1 MIAVMFPGQGAQSV
15 GMGRELADSYAVARE
30 AFEEADD
37 TLGYPLS
44 EVCFTGP
51 ADRLTQTDV
60 CQPALVATS
69 IAAFRVAQ
77 AEGLT
82 ADVVL
87 GHSLG
92 EYSALVACG
101 SLPFATAIA
110 LVAERGAAMQEAG
123 AATPGAMVAL
133 IGLDDADAEA
143 LCAEVGDVWPAN
155 FNCPGQVVAS
165 GHEEAVDRLVRLAGE
180 RGVKCARLAVSGAF
194 HSPLMAPAAQRLAP
208 ALDAWEPAEPDPA
221 FLSTTTASREGAG
234 KLRPALLDQ
243 LTSPVRFAAAVE
255 VALEEGVDRFVEVG
269 PGRVLSGLV
278 RRVRRGATTVQIS
291 EPGDLANLADLTV
304 A

>member
-15 GMGRELADSYAVARE
+15 GMGLELAESYAVARE
-30 AFEEADD
+30 TFEEADD

-44 EVCFTGP
+44 DVCFDGP

-69 IAAFRVAQ
+69 IAAFRVAA
-77 AEGLT
+77 AEGLV

-110 LVAERGAAMQEAG
+110 LVAERGAAMQDAG
-123 AATPGAMVAL
+123 TATPGAMVAL
-133 IGLDDADAEA
+133 IGLDDDDAEA
-143 LCAEVGDVWPAN
+143 MCAEVGDVWPAN

-165 GHEEAVDRLVRLAGE
+165 GHEEAVDRLIRLAGE

-194 HSPLMAPAAQRLAP
+194 HSPLMTPAAERLAP
-208 ALDAWEPAEPDPA
+208 ALDAWEPAEPDPG
-221 FLSTTTASREGAG
+221 FLSTTTASPEGADR
-234 KLRPALLDQ
+234 LRPVLLDQ
-243 LTSPVRFAAAVE
+243 LTSPVRFGAAVAAALDDG
-255 VALEEGVDRFVEVG
+255 ADCFVEVG
-269 PGRVLSGLV
+269 PGKVLS
-278 RRVRRGATTVQIS
+278 
-291 EPGDLANLADLTV
+291 
-304 A
+304 